1 MSLDNV
7 HLQCIIVINMNIV
20 NATVLRN
27 NLSDALNEV
36 NKGKDF
42 LLVAKKG
49 KITSALVNIDL
60 FEDLLALSNKDYLKS
75 IKEARADYK
84 KGNIFSHDQIFGE
97 V

>member
-1 MSLDNV
+1 
-7 HLQCIIVINMNIV
+7 MNIV

-36 NKGKDF
+36 NRNKDF

-75 IKEARADYK
+75 IRQARAEYK
-84 KGNIFSHDQIFGE
+84 NSDVFSHEEIFGE
-97 V
+97 I

>member
-1 MSLDNV
+1 
-7 HLQCIIVINMNIV
+7 MNII

-36 NKGKDF
+36 SGDKDY

-60 FEDLLALSNKDYLKS
+60 FEDLLALSNNDYLKS
-75 IKEARADYK
+75 IKAAREDYK
-84 KGNIFSHDQIFGE
+84 KGDVFSHEQIFGE

>member
-1 MSLDNV
+1 MNV
-7 HLQCIIVINMNIV
+7 V

-27 NLSDALNEV
+27 NLSDALKEV
-36 NKGKDF
+36 SGKKDY

-75 IKEARADYK
+75 IKNAREEYK
-84 KGNIFSHDQIFGE
+84 KGDVFSHEQAFGE

>member
-1 MSLDNV
+1 
-7 HLQCIIVINMNIV
+7 MNIV

-36 NKGKDF
+36 SGNKDY

-60 FEDLLALSNKDYLKS
+60 FEDLLALSNNDYLKS
-75 IKEARADYK
+75 IKAAREDYK
-84 KGNIFSHDQIFGE
+84 KGDVFSHEQIFGE

>member
-1 MSLDNV
+1 
-7 HLQCIIVINMNIV
+7 MNIV

-49 KITSALVNIDL
+49 KIISALVNIDL
-60 FEDLLALSNKDYLKS
+60 FEDLLAFSNKDYLKS
-75 IKEARADYK
+75 IKEARADYR

-97 V
+97 I

>member
-1 MSLDNV
+1 
-7 HLQCIIVINMNIV
+7 MNII

-27 NLSDALNEV
+27 NFSDSLKKV
-36 NKGKDF
+36 DKDKDF

-75 IKEARADYK
+75 IKQAREDYK
-84 KGNIFSHDQIFGE
+84 KGDVFSHEQIFGE
-97 V
+97 I

>member
-1 MSLDNV
+1 
-7 HLQCIIVINMNIV
+7 MNIV

-27 NLSDALNEV
+27 NFSDALNEV
-36 NKGKDF
+36 SGSKDF

-75 IKEARADYK
+75 IKEAREDYK
-84 KGNIFSHDQIFGE
+84 KGNVFSHEQVFGE
-97 V
+97 I